1 MNNRLYCTFVEPN
14 EINEISKKI
23 QSSYKVLFDKIFVLE
38 SLDGE
43 KVMLTYN
50 VDLGNSNGEFAIGNT
65 ILVHRK
71 KQTNT
76 LYTINAL
83 NELIKSLNNGVLDKS
98 YSINWDDYKNCI
110 LLVQADGYKKIK
122 KENHKEMTKAKL
134 FNYLIQSKETDQNMY
149 TLSVIHTALKKFK
162 TKIVLYNYDAFVFD
176 FCDVEYDG
184 LFKTLEH
191 IVSDEYPISIKK
203 GNHYGALYE
212 I

>member
-38 SLDGE
+38 CLDGE
-43 KVMLTYN
+43 KIMLTYN
-50 VDLGNSNGEFAIGNT
+50 VDLGNTNGEFAIGNT

-98 YSINWDDYKNCI
+98 YSINWNNYKNCI
-110 LLVQADGYKKIK
+110 LLVQAEGFKKI
-122 KENHKEMTKAKL
+122 
-134 FNYLIQSKETDQNMY
+134 D
-149 TLSVIHTALKKFK
+149 
-162 TKIVLYNYDAFVFD
+162 TKIQ
-176 FCDVEYDG
+176 
-184 LFKTLEH
+184 
-191 IVSDEYPISIKK
+191 
-203 GNHYGALYE
+203 E
-212 I
+212 IINLS

>member
-43 KVMLTYN
+43 KIMLTYN
-50 VDLGNSNGEFAIGNT
+50 VDLGNTNGEFAIGNT

-98 YSINWDDYKNCI
+98 YSINWNDYKNCI
-110 LLVQADGYKKIK
+110 LLVQAEGFKKI
-122 KENHKEMTKAKL
+122 
-134 FNYLIQSKETDQNMY
+134 D
-149 TLSVIHTALKKFK
+149 
-162 TKIVLYNYDAFVFD
+162 TKIQ
-176 FCDVEYDG
+176 
-184 LFKTLEH
+184 
-191 IVSDEYPISIKK
+191 
-203 GNHYGALYE
+203 E
-212 I
+212 IINLS